1 MSENPGSKVINFMN
15 MEFLSVPENVGLS
28 RVVVASFAA
37 QLDLTLNDMEEMKVA
52 TSEAVSNCI
61 IHGYNNQ
68 PIGKVWLSVTLF
80 DNRLEIV
87 VRDEGIGIEDVEQA
101 MEPAYS
107 TDPERMGLGFVFMK
121 SFMDRV
127 EVESELGKG
136 TTVKLTKN
144 ISAENLQAGNR

>member
-15 MEFLSVPENVGLS
+15 MEFLSLPENVGLS

-37 QLDLTLNDMEEMKVA
+37 QLDMTVSEMEEIKVA

-68 PIGKVWLSVTLF
+68 PIGKIWLSVTLF
-80 DNRLEIV
+80 DNRLEILV
-87 VRDEGIGIEDVEQA
+87 KDTGIGIKDIEQA

-121 SFMDRV
+121 SFMDLV
-127 EVESELGKG
+127 EVESELEKG
-136 TTVKLTKN
+136 TTVKLVKHYLEKT
-144 ISAENLQAGNR
+144 QAGNS

>member
-1 MSENPGSKVINFMN
+1 MSENPGNKVINFMS

-37 QLDLTLNDMEEMKVA
+37 QLDMTLNDMEEMKVA

-68 PIGKVWLSVTLF
+68 PIGKVFLAVTLF
-80 DNRLEIV
+80 ENRLEILV
-87 VRDEGIGIEDVEQA
+87 TDDGIGIEDIEQA
-101 MEPAYS
+101 MEPAFS

-121 SFMDRV
+121 SFMDEV
-127 EVESELGKG
+127 EVESEIGKG
-136 TTVKLTKN
+136 TTVKLVKN
-144 ISAENLQAGNR
+144 NPLPKPQAGER

>member
-1 MSENPGSKVINFMN
+1 MPDNPGGKVINFMN

-37 QLDLTLNDMEEMKVA
+37 QLDMTLNDMEEMKVA
-52 TSEAVSNCI
+52 ASEAVSNCI

-68 PIGKVWLSVTLF
+68 PIGKVWLSITLF

-87 VRDEGIGIEDVEQA
+87 VKDEGIGIQDIEQA

-121 SFMDRV
+121 SFMDQV
-127 EVESELGKG
+127 EVESEVGKG
-136 TTVKLTKN
+136 TTVRLTKN
-144 ISAENLQAGNR
+144 YPCDAVQAGQG

>member
-1 MSENPGSKVINFMN
+1 MAEKPGNQVINFMN

-37 QLDLTLNDMEEMKVA
+37 QLDMTLNEMEEMKVA

-68 PIGKVWLSVTLF
+68 PIGKVWLIITLY

-87 VRDEGIGIEDVEQA
+87 VKDEGIGIEDIEQA

-121 SFMDRV
+121 SFMDQV
-127 EVESELGKG
+127 EVESKVGIG
-136 TTVKLTKN
+136 TTVRLVKN
-144 ISAENLQAGNR
+144 YSPVTSQSVGR

>member
-1 MSENPGSKVINFMN
+1 MSENPGSKVINFIN
-15 MEFLSVPENVGLS
+15 MEFLSLPENVGLA

-37 QLDLTLNDMEEMKVA
+37 QLDMTVSEMEEIKVA

-80 DNRLEIV
+80 DNRLEILV
-87 VRDEGIGIEDVEQA
+87 KDSGIGIKDVEQA

-121 SFMDRV
+121 SFMDLV
-127 EVESELGKG
+127 EVESELEKG
-136 TTVKLTKN
+136 TTVKLVKYYPEK
-144 ISAENLQAGNR
+144 IQAGNS

>member
-1 MSENPGSKVINFMN
+1 MSENPGGKVINFMS

-37 QLDLTLNDMEEMKVA
+37 QLDMTVNDMEEMKVA

-68 PIGKVWLSVTLF
+68 PIGKVWINVTLF
-80 DNRLEIV
+80 DNRLEILV
-87 VRDEGIGIEDVEQA
+87 KDEGVGIEDVDQA
-101 MEPAYS
+101 MEPAFS

-121 SFMDRV
+121 SFMDDV
-127 EVESELGKG
+127 QVESSPGKG
-136 TTVKLTKN
+136 TAVKLVKN
-144 ISAENLQAGNR
+144 LPPVQPQAGNR

>member
-1 MSENPGSKVINFMN
+1 MSQDPGSKVINFMN

-37 QLDLTLNDMEEMKVA
+37 QLDMTVNDMEEMKVA

-87 VRDEGIGIEDVEQA
+87 VKDEGVGIEDIEQA

-121 SFMDRV
+121 SFMDKV
-127 EVESELGKG
+127 EVESEVGKG
-136 TTVKLTKN
+136 TTVKLIKN
-144 ISAENLQAGNR
+144 YSSENVQAGKR

>member
-1 MSENPGSKVINFMN
+1 MSENPGGKLINFMS

-28 RVVVASFAA
+28 RVAVASFAA
-37 QLDLTLNDMEEMKVA
+37 NMDMTLNDMEEIKVA

-68 PIGKVWLSVTLF
+68 PIGKVWVSVNHF
-80 DNRLEIV
+80 EKRLEILV
-87 VRDEGIGIEDVEQA
+87 KDEGIGIEDIGLA

-121 SFMDRV
+121 SFMDEV
-127 EVESELGKG
+127 EVQSEVGKG
-136 TTVKLTKN
+136 TLVTLIKN
-144 ISAENLQAGNR
+144 LDPVRG

>member
-1 MSENPGSKVINFMN
+1 MSENPDGNIINFMS

-37 QLDLTLNDMEEMKVA
+37 QMDMTLNDMEEIKVA

-68 PIGKVWLSVTLF
+68 PIGKVWISVTQF
-80 DNRLEIV
+80 DNRLEILIK
-87 VRDEGIGIEDVEQA
+87 DEGVGIEDVVQA

-121 SFMDRV
+121 SFMDDV
-127 EVESELGKG
+127 QVQSEVGNG
-136 TTVKLTKN
+136 TLVKLVKN
-144 ISAENLQAGNR
+144 TAAVKPSAGNR

>member
-1 MSENPGSKVINFMN
+1 MSENLGSRVINFMK
-15 MEFLSVPENVGLS
+15 MEFLSVPENIGLS

-37 QLDLTLNDMEEMKVA
+37 QLDTTLNDMEEMKVA

-80 DNRLEIV
+80 DNRLEIMIK
-87 VRDEGIGIEDVEQA
+87 DEGIGIEDIEQA

-121 SFMDRV
+121 SFMDKV
-127 EVESELGKG
+127 QVESKVGKG
-136 TTVKLTKN
+136 TTVTLVKNYPSKN
-144 ISAENLQAGNR
+144 IQADKG